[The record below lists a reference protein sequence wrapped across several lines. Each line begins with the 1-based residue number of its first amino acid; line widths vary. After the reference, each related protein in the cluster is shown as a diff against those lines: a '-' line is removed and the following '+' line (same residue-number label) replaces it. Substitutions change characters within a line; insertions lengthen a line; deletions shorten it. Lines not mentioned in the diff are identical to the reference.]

1 MKKKYKFYPKILFI
15 TGLPSSGKTTLA
27 LSLKKKLKKMGLKN
41 IKYIDGDKFRE
52 KFKLNRYDSS
62 SRNSVGNKKIKL
74 SNSFLIK
81 KKLVI
86 VTGIA
91 HDKNWR
97 KKIKKKNVDLIE
109 IFTKCPL
116 RICKIRDYKK
126 NYSKAIN
133 KEIKN
138 FVGINY
144 KYQEGKSVDINLN
157 MYRNSID
164 SNAKKII
171 RYLKKKKYVYRKQ
184 V

>member
-1 MKKKYKFYPKILFI
+1 
-15 TGLPSSGKTTLA
+15 
-27 LSLKKKLKKMGLKN
+27 MGLKN

-74 SNSFLIK
+74 ANSFLIK

-86 VTGIA
+86 VTGVA

-157 MYRNSID
+157 MYINSID

-171 RYLKKKKYVYRKQ
+171 RYLKKKKICLQKTSVKS
-184 V
+184 